1 MRGLLMLLGMFLWLA
16 FAVAREGKGEHP
28 YTLPAPDNDSD
39 AGLCGRPRD

>member
-28 YTLPAPDNDSD
+28 YTLPAPDSNP
-39 AGLCGRPRD
+39 APTVRQPRD